1 MSLGFATVK
10 AATVDVNATRRVA
23 AAFWNTNRPAEVK
36 AIDENAL
43 FLRDC
48 GDLTHM
54 HIYSVQGTGFVIVSA
69 TNAAVPILA
78 YSFDSPFPEEIHP
91 SLRYMLNGYESQLR
105 YADSLGL
112 TPSSE
117 VQDAWDALA
126 KPTGKAAGAKA
137 TAIAPMVTTRWDQ
150 GSPYNKF
157 CPYDSVSHVKTVVGC
172 VATAMAQII
181 RFWKHPSCGTGS
193 HSYLPEQ
200 RTQGAIDTLTADFE
214 NTTYIYA
221 YMPYMVVA
229 DVSPVREVNAVAT
242 LSYHCGVAVDMMY
255 GSSSGAYTSCGYWSD
270 ACAVSAFVDYFKYD
284 PDIQFAERYN
294 YSDSAWREKIETD
307 IAAGRPIYYSGRDQD
322 GGHAFVLDGMDQ
334 QRRYHFNFGWG
345 GYGDGYF
352 NLSNIAPISS
362 GTGSNPTNTFN
373 YSQSAI
379 FNIKPIPT
387 VLDTVDVYDTVCYDA
402 TSYTFYEYTLTP
414 ANNTFTLVHLDTV
427 YRLHLNIAQRRFVY
441 LNANGGMGGTVTT
454 RYCYLNGYVVPEC
467 TFTKEGYRFV
477 GWSTSPDGEDVIH
490 NVGDT
495 INVRRNLVLYA
506 IWQNEN
512 LGLEEVQHNNVDLWP
527 NPTTGDINIS
537 APDLQGAS
545 LEIFDATGRTV
556 LRTDNL
562 QTLGGA
568 VQIPL
573 HALPVGAYTMRIA
586 TANGLYNQRIIKR

>member
-10 AATVDVNATRRVA
+10 AATVDVNATRHVA

-221 YMPYMVVA
+221 YMPNSVMA
-229 DVSPVREVNAVAT
+229 DFSPVREINAVAT

-284 PDIQFAERYN
+284 PDLQYAERYN
-294 YSDSAWREKIETD
+294 YSDSAWREKIESN

-379 FNIKPIPT
+379 FNLKPIPT

-402 TSYTFYEYTLTP
+402 TSYAFYEYTI
-414 ANNTFTLVHLDTV
+414 NNPTTSVHDLVHLDTV
-427 YRLHLNIAQRRFVY
+427 YRLHLYKAQRRYAY
-441 LNANGGMGGTVTT
+441 LNPNGGTGVEVTHPF
-454 RYCYLNGYVVPEC
+454 CYVNGLVFPEC
-467 TFTKEGYRFV
+467 SFVKDGYTFV
-477 GWSTSPDGEDVIH
+477 GWCTSASGNDVIYH
-490 NVGDT
+490 PGDT
-495 INVRRNLVLYA
+495 LATRRNIFLYA
-506 IWQNEN
+506 IWQQTLAVSDAETLPLN
-512 LGLEEVQHNNVDLWP
+512 LWP

-556 LRTDNL
+556 LHTDNL
-562 QTLGGA
+562 QTLGGTA
-568 VQIPL
+568 KISL

>member
-10 AATVDVNATRRVA
+10 AATVDVNATRHVA

-43 FLRDC
+43 VLRDC

-221 YMPYMVVA
+221 YMPNSVMA
-229 DVSPVREVNAVAT
+229 DFSPVREINAVAT

-284 PDIQFAERYN
+284 PDLQFAERYN

-322 GGHAFVLDGMDQ
+322 GGHAFILDGMDQ

-379 FNIKPIPT
+379 FNLKPIPT

-402 TSYTFYEYTLTP
+402 TSYAFYEYTI
-414 ANNTFTLVHLDTV
+414 NNPTTSVHDLVHLDTV
-427 YRLHLNIAQRRFVY
+427 YRLHLYKAQRRYAY
-441 LNANGGMGGTVTT
+441 LNPNGGTGVEVTHPF
-454 RYCYLNGYVVPEC
+454 CYVNGLVFPEC
-467 TFTKEGYRFV
+467 SFVKDGYTFV
-477 GWSTSPDGEDVIH
+477 GWCTSASGNDVVYH
-490 NVGDT
+490 PGDT
-495 INVRRNLVLYA
+495 LATRRNIFLYA
-506 IWQNEN
+506 IWQQTLAVSDAETLPLN
-512 LGLEEVQHNNVDLWP
+512 LWP

-537 APDLQGAS
+537 ASDLQGATI
-545 LEIFDATGRTV
+545 EIFDATGRTV

-562 QTLGGA
+562 QTLGGT

>member
-10 AATVDVNATRRVA
+10 AATVDVNATRHVA

-48 GDLTHM
+48 GDLPHM

-112 TPSSE
+112 TPSFE

-221 YMPYMVVA
+221 YMPNSVMA
-229 DVSPVREVNAVAT
+229 DFSPVREINAVAT

-284 PDIQFAERYN
+284 PDLQYAERYN

-322 GGHAFVLDGMDQ
+322 GGHAFILDGMDQ

-379 FNIKPIPT
+379 FNLKPIPT

-402 TSYTFYEYTLTP
+402 TSYAFYEYTI
-414 ANNTFTLVHLDTV
+414 NNPTTSVHDLVHLDTV
-427 YRLHLNIAQRRFVY
+427 YRLHLYKAQRRYAY
-441 LNANGGMGGTVTT
+441 LNPNGGTGVEVTHPF
-454 RYCYLNGYVVPEC
+454 CYVNGLVFPEC
-467 TFTKEGYRFV
+467 SFVKDGYTFV
-477 GWSTSPDGEDVIH
+477 GWCTSASGNDVVYH
-490 NVGDT
+490 PGDT
-495 INVRRNLVLYA
+495 LATRRNIFLYA
-506 IWQNEN
+506 IWQQTLDVSDAETLPLN
-512 LGLEEVQHNNVDLWP
+512 LWP
-527 NPTTGDINIS
+527 NPTTGDINILAS
-537 APDLQGAS
+537 DLQGATI
-545 LEIFDATGRTV
+545 EIFDATGRTV

-562 QTLGGA
+562 QTLGGT
-568 VQIPL
+568 VQISL